1 MLFFRDD
8 TSKLLKVG
16 FLYVGDSSTSYTG
29 NFIKTEKSLTN
40 KYGTNIQIISKKNV
54 PESNCEPVLM
64 ELISENRIIV
74 KYGLER
80 LKNKKIYFHHI
91 ALLLLLLLYILVDY
105 HSHEVFHT
113 ILRLKSIH

>member
-1 MLFFRDD
+1 MKKNYLITIFTSIFLIIIISSIHMLFFKDD

-64 ELISENRIIV
+64 ELISENCDIIFTN
-74 KYGLER
+74 E
-80 LKNKKIYFHHI
+80 
-91 ALLLLLLLYILVDY
+91 
-105 HSHEVFHT
+105 
-113 ILRLKSIH
+113 